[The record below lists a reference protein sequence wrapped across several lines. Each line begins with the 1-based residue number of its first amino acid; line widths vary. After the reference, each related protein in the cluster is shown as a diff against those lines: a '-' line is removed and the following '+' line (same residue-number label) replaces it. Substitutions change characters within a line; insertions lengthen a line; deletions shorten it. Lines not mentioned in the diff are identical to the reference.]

1 MANVPIEQAQ
11 AVPAAKPVRRPNR
24 ILDFTRRYPTVVIGG
39 GLLALMVFAAI
50 FAPLL
55 TSYDPIRIDPAMKL
69 KAPSAAHWFGTDQY
83 GRDIFARAIYGGRV
97 SLLVGACVALVSTV
111 VGIVL
116 GLLSGYFRYLD
127 AAIMRTMDGLM
138 AIPSI
143 LLAIAMM
150 SIMRA
155 SITLIV
161 IAIAIT
167 ELPRVVRLVRSLMLT
182 IREQTYVQAAIAIG
196 TKTPQLLWRHILPNM
211 IPPLIV
217 QATFICAA
225 AVLIESTLS
234 FLGLGTPP
242 EIPSWGNII
251 SESRIFVAIAW
262 WTVLFPGLFLAVM
275 VLAIN
280 ILGDGLRDMLD
291 PRTARKM

>member
-1 MANVPIEQAQ
+1 MANIPIEQAQ
-11 AVPAAKPVRRPNR
+11 TVPAAKTIRKPNR
-24 ILDFTRRYPTVVIGG
+24 ILDFTRRYPTVVVGG
-39 GLLALMVFAAI
+39 GLLALMIFAAI

-55 TSYDPIRIDPAMKL
+55 TSYDPIRIDPTMKL

-97 SLLVGACVALVSTV
+97 SLFVGACVALVSTV

-251 SESRIFVAIAW
+251 SESRIFVMIAW

>member
-1 MANVPIEQAQ
+1 MTNIPIEQAQ
-11 AVPAAKPVRRPNR
+11 VIPAAKPVRRPKR
-24 ILDFTRRYPTVVIGG
+24 IVDFIRRYPTVVIGG
-39 GLLALMVFAAI
+39 GLLAIMVLVAI
-50 FAPLL
+50 AAPLL
-55 TSYDPIRIDPAMKL
+55 TSYDPIRINPVMKL
-69 KAPSAAHWFGTDQY
+69 KPPSSVHWFGTDQY
-83 GRDIFARAIYGGRV
+83 GRDIFARTIYGGRV
-97 SLLVGACVALVSTV
+97 SLLVGVCVSLVSGV
-111 VGIVL
+111 IGILL

-127 AAIMRTMDGLM
+127 SVIMRTMDGLM

-150 SIMRA
+150 SLMRA

-251 SESRIFVAIAW
+251 SESRIFVQIAF

>member
-1 MANVPIEQAQ
+1 MANIPIEQAQ
-11 AVPAAKPVRRPNR
+11 TVPAAKPVRRQNR
-24 ILDFTRRYPTVVIGG
+24 VFDFTRRYPTVVIGG

-55 TSYDPIRIDPAMKL
+55 TSYDPIRIDPTMKL

-83 GRDIFARAIYGGRV
+83 GRDAFARAIYGGRV
-97 SLLVGACVALVSTV
+97 SLLVGACVALASTV

-251 SESRIFVAIAW
+251 SESRIFVMIAW